1 VTDQAKPLT
10 TEAHP
15 NSKTEKK
22 GFSLAFLKPYLAPY
36 KMHLILGPMA
46 KLVEAVLEL
55 LTPLLMAKVIDGAL
69 SNRDNPGFF
78 KAWGGGLLG
87 LVLTSLI
94 FSFTCQYLAS
104 KASQGVGTDL
114 RQAVFEKI
122 QGFSFAQLDKFGSS
136 SLINRLGIDIMRVQ
150 YTVAMFIR
158 LYFRAPFLAIGGAVM
173 AFSISPKIAGLL
185 VLAIILAAFILWFIV
200 RLSMKPIR
208 KAQDGLDSLNRI
220 VADHFSGVR
229 IIRAFNRSEHERHY
243 FSKKNDD
250 VNAYLEKAGRIS
262 AWMNPATVIV
272 VNLAI
277 ILALYWGG
285 GLVSTGNILPGQMIA
300 LINYFSQVLLAMTVT
315 ANLALAIPKTVNSL
329 ERLED
334 VLEEEEDLRVL
345 SPEEAALSRG
355 ETKLPA
361 KASLIDV
368 QDLSFSYTQQGRA
381 VLSDLNFSIEEGA
394 FIGLIGS
401 TGSGKSTL
409 VRLLQRFYD
418 PDRGVIFLDGADL
431 RTMTR
436 AEIQAHIAFVP
447 QKAQLFSGTVR
458 SNLTMGLDADLDD
471 AVLWEALDSA
481 MAKDF
486 VSAHPLGLDR
496 PVERD
501 GKNFSGGQRQRLTIA
516 RALVRKTPILILDD
530 SLSALDYK
538 TERQVMRHLRA
549 DTENRT
555 LILVSQRIHSIKKAD
570 RILVLEEGK
579 LMGQGSHKELIEI
592 NPIYQ
597 EIQASQLTPDEEE
610 V

>member
-36 KMHLILGPMA
+36 KMHLIFGPMA

-69 SNRDNPGFF
+69 ANKDNPGFF

-114 RQAVFEKI
+114 RRAVFEKI

-136 SLINRLGIDIMRVQ
+136 SLINRLGIDITRVQ

-185 VLAIILAAFILWFIV
+185 VLAIVLAAFILWFIV

-220 VADHFSGVR
+220 VGDHFSGVR
-229 IIRAFNRSEHERHY
+229 IIRAFNRSEHERQY

-250 VNAYLEKAGRIS
+250 VNTHLERAGRIS

-285 GLVSTGNILPGQMIA
+285 GLVSSGNILPGQMIA

-329 ERLED
+329 ERLEE
-334 VLEEEEDLRVL
+334 VLEEGEDLRVL
-345 SPEEAALSRG
+345 TAEE
-355 ETKLPA
+355 LPSDERMNPSA
-361 KASLIDV
+361 VLEVK
-368 QDLSFSYTQQGRA
+368 DLTFSYTQQGRA
-381 VLSDLNFSIEEGA
+381 VLSDLNFSIEPGA

-409 VRLLQRFYD
+409 IRLLQRFYD
-418 PDRGVIFLDGADL
+418 PDRGRVYLNQANL
-431 RTMTR
+431 RSLTR
-436 AEIQAHIAFVP
+436 TEIQENIAFVP

-458 SNLTMGLDADLDD
+458 SNLTMGLDPDLADD
-471 AVLWEALDSA
+471 VLWEALDLA

-486 VSAHPLGLDR
+486 VNAHPLGLDR

-516 RALVRKTPILILDD
+516 RALVRQTPILILDD

-538 TERQVMRHLRA
+538 TERQVMRHLR
-549 DTENRT
+549 ENSKNRT
-555 LILVSQRIHSIKKAD
+555 LILVSQRIHSIKNAD
-570 RILVLEEGK
+570 TILVLEEGK
-579 LMGQGSHKELIEI
+579 LMGQGTHRELIET

-597 EIQASQLTPDEEE
+597 EIQASQLSPDEEE